1 MNLLFNYRKP
11 LLAWLLFC
19 LGCSGLAGAQGR
31 ERPWVL
37 VDTEKLTLSLMHG
50 ERPEMVIEDIA
61 IGRNGTTRAKRRG
74 DDRTPL
80 GEFRIAWINWDS
92 RFHRFIGLDYPNREH
107 GRRGFEAGRISDKQW
122 RAIEKAQ
129 IERDLPPQNTPLGG
143 QIGLHG
149 IGDGDP
155 KVHRDFNWTHGCVAL
170 TNEQIDRLLQQVGL
184 GTRVVIR

>member
-1 MNLLFNYRKP
+1 MNLSFNYRKP
-11 LLAWLLFC
+11 LLAWFLL
-19 LGCSGLAGAQGR
+19 GMWCSGFAVPGDS

-50 ERPEMVIEDIA
+50 ERTELLMEDIA
-61 IGRNGTTRAKRRG
+61 IGRNGTTRAKRQG

-80 GEFRIAWINWDS
+80 GEFRISWINWDS
-92 RFHRFIGLDYPNREH
+92 RFHRFIGLDYPNLEH
-107 GRRGFEAGRISDKQW
+107 GRRGLEAGRISDKQW
-122 RAIEKAQ
+122 REIEKAQ
-129 IERDLPPQNTPLGG
+129 SEREPPPQNTPLGG

-149 IGDGDP
+149 IGEGDP